1 MRSNKTGR
9 GTHFMNIRE
18 MREAWEADY
27 LSPYASLS
35 RNTKGRDREEAPC
48 DIRGLP
54 FPGWCREFFQFHPSS
69 NFIIR

>member
-35 RNTKGRDREEAPC
+35 RNTKGRVELLGKGIEAYKAK
-48 DIRGLP
+48 G
-54 FPGWCREFFQFHPSS
+54 GK
-69 NFIIR
+69 

>member
-48 DIRGLP
+48 DIRTVYQRDRDRILQDVYK
-54 FPGWCREFFQFHPSS
+54 RQAL
-69 NFIIR
+69 R

>member
-35 RNTKGRDREEAPC
+35 RNTKGRDREDC
-48 DIRGLP
+48 LLYTSR
-54 FPGWCREFFQFHPSS
+54 CV
-69 NFIIR
+69 